1 MTGKM
6 GSLTGRILKLAL
18 VLFVAIL
25 GFYVSLVFSAA
36 ALTIDQRSRVEGAIE
51 ILRSAGFKDEAF
63 LLRRIVVFRSNDNWL
78 NASVEK
84 GNAFAAT
91 NFPFGIITLYP
102 DFFER
107 TTDDTERAAI
117 LLHEVRHV
125 LGEDEKQA
133 YEFVWKNRQKI
144 GWVRD
149 EYRGTELWGIVMKQ
163 TREHVPL
170 VFICEFNIDN
180 DCTASPRNRVDS
192 IETP

>member
-1 MTGKM
+1 M
-6 GSLTGRILKLAL
+6 GSLTDRFLKLVL
-18 VLFVAIL
+18 VLVLAVL
-25 GFYVSLVFSAA
+25 GFYASLVFSAT
-36 ALTIDQRSRVEGAIE
+36 ALTTDQRSQVEGSIE
-51 ILRSAGFKDEAF
+51 ILRSAGFTDEAF

-84 GNAFAAT
+84 ENAFAAT

-107 TTDDTERAAI
+107 TVDDTERAAI

-133 YEFVWKNRQKI
+133 YDFVWKNRQKI
-144 GWVRD
+144 GWVHD
-149 EYRGTELWGIVMKQ
+149 DYRGTELWSIVMKQ

-170 VFICEFNIDN
+170 LFICEFNIDN
-180 DCTASPRNRVDS
+180 DCTSSPRKIPENT
-192 IETP
+192 ETR